1 MNKLMKRTTIWFLL
15 LAGMLLGCTRSVR
28 PISNS
33 GYVKPSRHTTYCGP
47 QVSDLAT
54 EYRGEL
60 SEFDVLGITRGQ
72 MTSESEIRRALDQAK
87 QVKLHPGNSML
98 LIQSGAAFP
107 DAPIVAAL
115 SKHFQ
120 VVPFSGVPSVSPAE
134 SHPDY
139 GSGNSE
145 SYAKSLRLAAA
156 RGGNDFIVCY
166 WGFLESANEDLP
178 TKTVSWVPMPGLKW
192 VLPDEKQHMRIRLK
206 LAIVDVRSGNWTVFS
221 PEQFEDTRKSTSPRR
236 AAKDQILV
244 EELKQ
249 KAYEAA
255 ARDLVQLHS
264 DITSTQ

>member
-1 MNKLMKRTTIWFLL
+1 MKHTTIWFLL
-15 LAGMLLGCTRSVR
+15 LAGILLGCRSIR

-33 GYVKPSRHTTYCGP
+33 SYVNPSRNTAYCGP
-47 QVSDLAT
+47 QVSDPAIA
-54 EYRGEL
+54 YRGEL
-60 SEFDVLGITRGQ
+60 NEFDVLGIARGQ
-72 MTSESEIRRALDQAK
+72 MTSESEIHRALDQAK
-87 QVKLHPGNSML
+87 QVKLHPGNSIL

-107 DAPIVAAL
+107 DAPMVAAL

-120 VVPFSGVPSVSPAE
+120 IVPFSGVPFVSSAE
-134 SHPDY
+134 SRPDY

-145 SYAKSLRLAAA
+145 SFAKSLRLAAA

-178 TKTVSWVPMPGLKW
+178 TKTVSWMPMPGLKW

-236 AAKDQILV
+236 GAKDQILV
-244 EELKQ
+244 EELK
-249 KAYEAA
+249 KRAYEAG

-264 DITSTQ
+264 DIASTQ

>member
-1 MNKLMKRTTIWFLL
+1 MKRTSILFLL
-15 LAGMLLGCTRSVR
+15 LAGMLLGCTKSIR

-33 GYVKPSRHTTYCGP
+33 GYVEPSRNAAYCGP
-47 QVSDLAT
+47 QVSDLAIA
-54 EYRGEL
+54 YRGEL
-60 SEFDVLGITRGQ
+60 NEFDVLGIARGQ

-87 QVKLHPGNSML
+87 QVKLHPGNSIL

-107 DAPIVAAL
+107 DAPMMAAL

-120 VVPFSGVPSVSPAE
+120 VVPFSGVPSVSAVE
-134 SHPDY
+134 SRPDY

-166 WGFLESANEDLP
+166 WGFLESANEDLVS
-178 TKTVSWVPMPGLKW
+178 KTVSWVPIPGLTW
-192 VLPDEKQHMRIRLK
+192 VLPDERQHMRIRLK

-244 EELKQ
+244 EELK
-249 KAYEAA
+249 KRAYEAA
-255 ARDLVQLHS
+255 ASDLVQFHS
-264 DITSTQ
+264 EVASSH